1 MISSLLAS
9 HLRHASAA
17 CMRFDNPL
25 EQTEP
30 PQPRAERKYL
40 LYVHVPFCESI
51 CPFCPF
57 HRVLLREDKAQH
69 YFAALR
75 EEIRRYDELGFDF
88 SSVYVGGGT
97 PTILPEELSETL
109 TLIRSLF
116 SIEQISVETN
126 PNHLVPETIRRLKDV
141 GVNRLSVGVQSFDD
155 ALLRDM
161 QRYTSYGSG
170 HEIARRLKGAQGV
183 FDTLNVDMIFNFPH
197 QTSASLEQDIQ
208 ILRDELRVDQVT
220 FYPLMAASTT
230 QKAMSKTVGKVT
242 FGREQEFY
250 EQILAGME
258 EEFRPTTAW
267 CFSRGATRML
277 DEYIVEYDE
286 YLGVGSGAF
295 SYMNGVLYS
304 TTFSIN
310 RYIDYIGKGRV
321 GIVSERRFDLIE
333 QMRNDLLLKPFGLIL
348 DGKTMTR
355 KYGTVWRRALW
366 KELLFFTMLGALQ
379 PDGGDYRLSRRG
391 MYYWV
396 VMMREFLSG
405 VNNFREEMRAH
416 IRSESSELR
425 ALSAS
430 DSLNRVSLLPP

>member
-1 MISSLLAS
+1 
-9 HLRHASAA
+9 
-17 CMRFDNPL
+17 MRFDHSL

-30 PQPRAERKYL
+30 PQPQAEQRYL

-57 HRVLLREDKAQH
+57 HKVLLKEDRAHH

-75 EEIRRYDELGFDF
+75 EEIRRYHKRGFDF

-97 PTILPEELSETL
+97 PTILPDELCETL

-116 SIEQISVETN
+116 SIEQICVESN
-126 PNHLVPETIRRLKDV
+126 PNHLVPETIRQLKEA

-155 ALLRDM
+155 SLLREM
-161 QRYTSYGSG
+161 QRYTPYGSG
-170 HEIARRLKGAQGV
+170 QEIVEWLKGAQGV

-197 QTSASLEQDIQ
+197 QTSASLERDIQ

-220 FYPLMAASTT
+220 FYPLMAAATT
-230 QKAMSKTVGKVT
+230 QKAMSKTIGKVT
-242 FGREQEFY
+242 YGREQELY
-250 EQILAGME
+250 ELILMGMQNE
-258 EEFRPTTAW
+258 YRPTTGW
-267 CFSRGATRML
+267 CFSRGATTML

-295 SYMNGVLYS
+295 SYLDGVFYS

-310 RYIDYIGKGRV
+310 RYIEYIGKGRV
-321 GIVSERRFDLIE
+321 AIVSERRFDLIE
-333 QMRNDLLLKPFGLIL
+333 QMRYDFLLKPFGLIL
-348 DGKTMTR
+348 DGNAMTQ
-355 KYGTVWRRALW
+355 KYGKAWRRALW
-366 KELLFFTMLGALQ
+366 KELLFFTMLGALKRE
-379 PDGGDYRLSRRG
+379 GGVYRLTRRG

-405 VNNFREEMRAH
+405 VNYFRKEMRGH

-425 ALSAS
+425 TLSAR
-430 DSLNRVSLLPP
+430 DSLNAVGRYSSESR